1 MIGGTTLHPGFE
13 TNHETKLLGFN
24 EKSNVVSRLSE
35 VKFFIIDE
43 LAIVSSDL
51 WTDIDSRLG
60 EIFMIPGL
68 SVMTVADLL
77 QQPTVRGKFIFLG
90 FSKDSKKYL
99 IGLQLWH
106 LFQ

>member
-1 MIGGTTLHPGFE
+1 MIGGTTVHPGFE

-24 EKSNVVSRLSE
+24 EKSNVVSRSSE

-43 LAIVSSDL
+43 LATVSSDL

-60 EIFMIPGL
+60 EIFMMIPGL

-77 QQPTVRGKFIFLG
+77 QQPPVRGKFIFLG

-99 IGLQLWH
+99 IGLQL
-106 LFQ
+106 

>member
-13 TNHETKLLGFN
+13 TNHETKLIGFN

-68 SVMTVADLL
+68 PVMTVADLL

-99 IGLQLWH
+99 IGLQL
-106 LFQ
+106 

>member
-1 MIGGTTLHPGFE
+1 MIGGNTVHPGFE

-43 LAIVSSDL
+43 LAIVLSDL
-51 WTDIDSRLG
+51 WTDIDSKLG

-68 SVMTVADLL
+68 SFMTVADLL

>member
-1 MIGGTTLHPGFE
+1 MIGGNTVHPGFE

-43 LAIVSSDL
+43 LAIVLSDL
-51 WTDIDSRLG
+51 WTDIDSKLG

-68 SVMTVADLL
+68 SFMTVADLL

-99 IGLQLWH
+99 IGLQL
-106 LFQ
+106 